1 MFPFATIT
9 ARWSAGLL
17 LIDASVM
24 ASVEERYGSREA
36 YLGLVSQAALELAD
50 GGYLLAEDIA
60 PILSRASEHW
70 PYLMEET
77 TNEGQQ

>member
-1 MFPFATIT
+1 
-9 ARWSAGLL
+9 
-17 LIDASVM
+17 
-24 ASVEERYGSREA
+24 
-36 YLGLVSQAALELAD
+36 VSQAALELVD

-70 PYLMEET
+70 SYLMEET